1 MDILK
6 VYIHKYIKLKLVE
19 KQRYAKKKKLL
30 SVKWTEK
37 YKKKE
42 DTTKKKMANH
52 SFLLA
57 PQRTKPKYVH
67 NDPNYFFLVI
77 EHIIV
82 FRP

>member
-19 KQRYAKKKKLL
+19 EQRYAKKKKLL

-42 DTTKKKMANH
+42 DTTKKKWPTIH
-52 SFLLA
+52 SSPLPRGQNLNMCTMTPTIFSWSLS
-57 PQRTKPKYVH
+57 T
-67 NDPNYFFLVI
+67 
-77 EHIIV
+77 
-82 FRP
+82 

>member
-42 DTTKKKMANH
+42 DTTKKKNG
-52 SFLLA
+52 
-57 PQRTKPKYVH
+57 
-67 NDPNYFFLVI
+67 
-77 EHIIV
+77 
-82 FRP
+82 